1 MGRISE
7 TNNVNTEHNTQIS
20 DTGYHKKGNEME
32 NKQRDSIDTKQRNE
46 ITRNQRQ
53 KQVKTAIERKGSD
66 GALYIPFWVLFSCFM
81 LMMVGNP
88 GSQSTLYSK

>member
-1 MGRISE
+1 MGHTYIVWGEYQKQTTLTQSR
-7 TNNVNTEHNTQIS
+7 NRTEHNTQIS

-53 KQVKTAIERKGSD
+53 NR
-66 GALYIPFWVLFSCFM
+66 
-81 LMMVGNP
+81 
-88 GSQSTLYSK
+88 